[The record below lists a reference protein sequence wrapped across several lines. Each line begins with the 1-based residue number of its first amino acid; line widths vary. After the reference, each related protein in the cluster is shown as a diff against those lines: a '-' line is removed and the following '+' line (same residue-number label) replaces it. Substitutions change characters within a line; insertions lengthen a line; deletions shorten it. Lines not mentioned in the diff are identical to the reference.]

1 MSNRSLQATP
11 EGIELAKKALKRK
24 HLTQK
29 ALAVEL
35 LIAAWSTINGFFTGK
50 AISRTIFMDICDT
63 LELDWQEIVGIKT
76 ESDTIN
82 SAISDESIANLIS
95 ETISP
100 TISPTNYNLPPNDEL
115 FAATERSA
123 SRARAAL
130 TPYILPPIPRE
141 TLLSKCLKEIRAG
154 FLENKRRIVPILG
167 AAGYGKST
175 ILGSIYDELHAE
187 QTASDSGWLALARCD
202 DLIESAENFA
212 LELGEKIGG
221 KRQSI
226 VEVARQLTTQQNRGI
241 LLIDTLDI
249 VLTKPLVAV
258 WRGILSQLLEIGTT
272 VAFTCRDTDY
282 SNFFE
287 PYHESFAG
295 FRESVSDNCKITP
308 FTNEEVRT
316 AAQEFIKTQPG
327 FNTLASQQSFAD
339 KIIALSADSVS
350 LQEIVCHPLLLALL
364 CDLFAAEETVP
375 EDLTVSQL
383 YEKYWDWKIAKVRHN
398 LQSEHL
404 SLAKQKLCLKLAR
417 LMYENSGDRLRD
429 FVYEG
434 DLELSETEFSAY
446 NSLKSDGVFKE
457 LGGKRS
463 GFFHQ
468 TFLEYTVARW
478 MNASETG
485 ERAKDALK
493 NDLIADKIA
502 DSRYYIWSIFRQLL
516 TLLSLPEFTQISDEL
531 DTTKILP
538 FRAVTFASVS
548 RTEPESS
555 AVLLSL
561 LGIAL
566 TRDYSFQETLLAA
579 ARGAPQRHRD
589 AAWELA
595 VQLLENVGPELI
607 NKAAETAAELLAR
620 FPAEIESSAEI
631 SRFDRAL
638 AAIANRQSQTAK
650 NHPQLQTIKNHPQ
663 SQTIENQLHSQTI
676 ENNLQSQTIENHLHS
691 QTRKNHPH
699 SQTIENHPQSQ
710 TRKKNRQSQKTENN
724 EKGLYQIWGKFIGVF
739 YENYINKQNDRIELE
754 ILESLK
760 KYYFHFGSNVR
771 STVVEL
777 YLTPGVPAA
786 MQRDF
791 LLTIISQ
798 PISEQFKEQENTTKL
813 LGRLLPNLLA
823 AGDTLFGTTWQDA
836 LRAPL
841 GKYWTAV
848 AAGAVGRA
856 AASDTAL
863 LEAIL
868 KSTFSDSLPSDMGDL
883 TGRNLA
889 AITSAIHSGAP
900 DLVAASLLKIPIETI
915 QANRA
920 STITLVFRE
929 LATYGDNFHR
939 LSSELQLA
947 LVNWIVPAIERAPIE
962 FIRAIDALANNRSI
976 QQLLAE
982 ILEQLLPTLPA
993 SQTGQ
998 ILKKLNNV
1006 PPQLEPYL
1014 QNNADS
1020 KEVRSAL
1027 VKLYRQQAENTA
1039 DFSNNK
1045 TLPPADSS
1053 NDKTLPSPYSLAISE
1068 LAKLCLDSSRDVAL
1082 DASAAIIA
1090 LAEQKKQIQ
1099 LQQLL
1104 LILAKSPLVG
1114 VRQNCLKAFIEKV
1127 NSQIVAI
1134 SEILAVFKTLENDPT
1149 AEIVQ
1154 LLYKLIDTA
1163 IWNHPSG
1170 IKTIDPDLA
1179 KATFELTRRI
1189 VKSSDRDVIS
1199 MGSASA
1205 LIALNQIVLLE
1216 KIELMPQ
1223 IGTCTRSLLR
1233 IADISRKVDKL
1244 VVTGLLTKIAK
1255 FDSEFLANIVRE
1267 DLIFGGAL
1275 MPVPN
1280 QCAVAV
1286 AVANDC
1292 GKNSPLLDEILNDR
1306 RIPNEV
1312 KSRIIRDREA

>member
-1 MSNRSLQATP
+1 MSNRTLQATA
-11 EGIELAKKALKRK
+11 EGIELAKRALKRK
-24 HLTQK
+24 NLTQK
-29 ALAVEL
+29 ALAFEMA
-35 LIAAWSTINGFFTGK
+35 IAAWSTVNGFFRGK
-50 AISRTIFMDICDT
+50 GIYRAIFMEICHVLD
-63 LELDWQEIVGIKT
+63 LDWQQIVSPET
-76 ESDTIN
+76 EPEPEPEPEPIN
-82 SAISDESIANLIS
+82 
-95 ETISP
+95 
-100 TISPTNYNLPPNDEL
+100 PPIDEL
-115 FAATERSA
+115 LVAIERSGA
-123 SRARAAL
+123 RARAAL
-130 TPYILPPIPRE
+130 NPYILPPIPRE

-154 FLENKRRIVPILG
+154 VFENKRRIVPILG

-187 QTASDSGWLALARCD
+187 QTESDSGWLALARCD
-202 DLIESAENFA
+202 DLIESAETFA
-212 LELGEKIGG
+212 LELGEKISG

-226 VEVARQLTTQQNRGI
+226 VEIAQQLTAQQNRGI

-249 VLTKPLVAV
+249 VLTKPLVTV
-258 WRGILSQLLEIGTT
+258 LRGILSQLLEIGTT
-272 VAFTCRDTDY
+272 IAFTCRDTDY

-308 FTNEEVRT
+308 FTSEEVRT
-316 AAQEFIKTQPG
+316 AAQEFIKTKPG
-327 FNTLASQQSFAD
+327 FNTLASQQSFANQ
-339 KIIALSADSVS
+339 IIALSADSVS

-434 DLELSETEFSAY
+434 DLDLSETEFSAY
-446 NSLKSDGVFKE
+446 NSLKSDGIFKD

-485 ERAKDALK
+485 ERAKNQLK
-493 NDLIADKIA
+493 NDLIAAKIA

-516 TLLSLPEFTQISDEL
+516 TLLNLPEFNQISDEL

-561 LGIAL
+561 LAIAL

-579 ARGAPQRHRD
+579 ARGAPQRHRE
-589 AAWELA
+589 AVWEIA
-595 VQLLENVGPELI
+595 VQLLGNVGPELI
-607 NKAAETAAELLAR
+607 NKAAETAAELLGR
-620 FPAEIESSAEI
+620 FPATLPANLESPAET
-631 SRFDRAL
+631 SRFERAL
-638 AAIANRQSQTAK
+638 AAIANRQPQTAES
-650 NHPQLQTIKNHPQ
+650 NQQ
-663 SQTIENQLHSQTI
+663 SQITEN
-676 ENNLQSQTIENHLHS
+676 
-691 QTRKNHPH
+691 
-699 SQTIENHPQSQ
+699 
-710 TRKKNRQSQKTENN
+710 NRQSQTTENKRRQ
-724 EKGLYQIWGKFIGVF
+724 ERYQIWGKFIGVF
-739 YENYINKQNDRIELE
+739 CENYVNKRKDCIDLE

-760 KYYFHFGSNVR
+760 KYYFLFGGNVR
-771 STVVEL
+771 STVIEL
-777 YLTPGVPAA
+777 YLTPGIPATV
-786 MQRDF
+786 QREF

-813 LGRLLPNLLA
+813 LSSLLPNFLA

-848 AAGAVGRA
+848 SAAAVGSA

-868 KSTFSDSLPSDMGDL
+868 KSTFSDSLPRDIEDL

-889 AITSAIHSGAP
+889 AITSAVHSGAT

-915 QANRA
+915 PANRA

-929 LATYGDNFHR
+929 LAIYGNGLHP

-947 LVNWIVPAIERAPIE
+947 LVQWIVPAIDRAPVE
-962 FIRAIDALANNRSI
+962 FIRAIDALANNLSI

-993 SQTGQ
+993 SQTAN
-998 ILKKLNNV
+998 IFKKLNNV

-1014 QNNADS
+1014 QKNAAS

-1027 VKLYRQQAENTA
+1027 VKLYRQQAENSA
-1039 DFSNNK
+1039 DFSNDK
-1045 TLPPADSS
+1045 TLLLADSS
-1053 NDKTLPSPYSLAISE
+1053 NDKALPSPYSLSISE

-1082 DASAAIIA
+1082 DASAAILA

-1127 NSQIVAI
+1127 NSQVVAT
-1134 SEILAVFKTLENDPT
+1134 SEIMAVFETLANDST

-1170 IKTIDPDLA
+1170 VNTIDPNLA
-1179 KATFELTRRI
+1179 EATFELTRRI
-1189 VKSSDRDVIS
+1189 VKSSNQDVIN
-1199 MGSASA
+1199 MGAASA
-1205 LIALNQIVLLE
+1205 LIALNQIVLLD

-1223 IGTCTRSLLR
+1223 IGNCTRILLR
-1233 IADISRKVDKL
+1233 TVDISRKVDKL
-1244 VVTGLLTKIAK
+1244 VVTGLLTKLAK
-1255 FDSEFLANIVRE
+1255 FDSEFLAAIVRE
-1267 DLIFGGAL
+1267 DLIVGDSL
-1275 MPVPN
+1275 MPVAN

-1286 AVANDC
+1286 AVANDG
-1292 GKNSPLLDEILNDR
+1292 GKNSLLLDEILNDSR
-1306 RIPNEV
+1306 LPNEV

>member
-1 MSNRSLQATP
+1 MSNRTLQATAK
-11 EGIELAKKALKRK
+11 GIELAKRALERK

-50 AISRTIFMDICDT
+50 PISRSIFMDICDT
-63 LELDWQEIVGIKT
+63 LELDWQEIVGLKT
-76 ESDTIN
+76 ESDTIT
-82 SAISDESIANLIS
+82 SAVSDKSIANLIS
-95 ETISP
+95 ETISA
-100 TISPTNYNLPPNDEL
+100 TSYNLPPSDEL
-115 FAATERSA
+115 FAAAERSA
-123 SRARAAL
+123 ARARAAL
-130 TPYILPPIPRE
+130 NPYILPPIPRQ

-154 FLENKRRIVPILG
+154 FQENKRRIVPIFG

-187 QTASDSGWLALARCD
+187 QTSSDSGWLALARCD
-202 DLIESAENFA
+202 DLIESAETFA
-212 LELGEKIGG
+212 LELGEKISS

-226 VEVARQLTTQQNRGI
+226 VEVARQLTAQQNRGI

-249 VLTKPLVAV
+249 VLTKPLVSV
-258 WRGILSQLLEIGTT
+258 LRGILSQLLEIGTT

-295 FRESVSDNCKITP
+295 FRESVTDNCKIIP

-316 AAQEFIKTQPG
+316 AAQEFIKTKPG
-327 FNTLASQQSFAD
+327 FYTLESQQSFAN

-383 YEKYWDWKIAKVRHN
+383 YEKYWNWKIAKVRHN

-434 DLELSETEFSAY
+434 DLELNETEFSAY
-446 NSLKSDGVFKE
+446 NSLKSDGIFKD

-468 TFLEYTVARW
+468 TFLEYTIARW

-485 ERAKDALK
+485 ERAKDELK
-493 NDLIADKIA
+493 RDLIAAKIA
-502 DSRYYIWSIFRQLL
+502 NSRYYIWSIFRQLL
-516 TLLSLPEFTQISDEL
+516 TLLSLPEFKQISDEL

-538 FRAVTFASVS
+538 FRAITFASVS

-595 VQLLENVGPELI
+595 VQLLGNVGPELI

-620 FPAEIESSAEI
+620 FPATFPANLESPAEI

-638 AAIANRQSQTAK
+638 AAIANRQTQTA
-650 NHPQLQTIKNHPQ
+650 
-663 SQTIENQLHSQTI
+663 
-676 ENNLQSQTIENHLHS
+676 ENNRHLQISEN
-691 QTRKNHPH
+691 
-699 SQTIENHPQSQ
+699 
-710 TRKKNRQSQKTENN
+710 NRQSQTPENKLRQ
-724 EKGLYQIWGKFIGVF
+724 ERYQIWGKFIGF
-739 YENYINKQNDRIELE
+739 FCENYANKRTDRIELE

-760 KYYFHFGSNVR
+760 KYYFHFGGNVR

-777 YLTPGVPAA
+777 YLTPGVPATV
-786 MQRDF
+786 QRDF

-813 LGRLLPNLLA
+813 LGHLLPNLLA

-848 AAGAVGRA
+848 AAGAVGRV
-856 AASDTAL
+856 AASDSAL

-868 KSTFSDSLPSDMGDL
+868 KSTFSDSLPNDMGDL

-889 AITSAIHSGAP
+889 AITSAVRSGAT
-900 DLVAASLLKIPIETI
+900 DLVAAILLKIPIETI
-915 QANRA
+915 PANRA

-929 LATYGDNFHR
+929 LAIYGNNSPP

-947 LVNWIVPAIERAPIE
+947 LVKWIVPAIDRAPVE

-982 ILEQLLPTLPA
+982 ILEQLLPTLPS
-993 SQTGQ
+993 SQTAQ

-1006 PPQLEPYL
+1006 PPGLEPYL
-1014 QNNADS
+1014 QKNADS

-1039 DFSNNK
+1039 Y
-1045 TLPPADSS
+1045 SS
-1053 NDKTLPSPYSLAISE
+1053 NDKAMPSADFSQDTALPCPYQLSISE

-1082 DASAAIIA
+1082 DASTAVLA
-1090 LAEQKKQIQ
+1090 LAEQKKPIQ

-1104 LILAKSPLVG
+1104 PVFAKSPLVG

-1127 NSQIVAI
+1127 NSQVVAT
-1134 SEILAVFKTLENDPT
+1134 SEILAVFETLENDLA

-1179 KATFELTRRI
+1179 KATFDLTRRI
-1189 VKSSDRDVIS
+1189 VKSSDRDVIG
-1199 MGSASA
+1199 MGAASA
-1205 LIALNQIVLLE
+1205 LIALNQIALLE
-1216 KIELMPQ
+1216 NIELMPQ
-1223 IGTCTRSLLR
+1223 IGTCTRTLLR
-1233 IADISRKVDKL
+1233 IVDISRKVDKL

-1255 FDSEFLANIVRE
+1255 FDSEFLATIVRE
-1267 DLIFGGAL
+1267 DLIVGDSL

-1292 GKNSPLLDEILNDR
+1292 GKNSPLLDEILNDG

>member
-1 MSNRSLQATP
+1 MSNRTLQATA
-11 EGIELAKKALKRK
+11 EGIKLAKRALGRK
-24 HLTQK
+24 KLTQK
-29 ALAVEL
+29 ALAFEMAL
-35 LIAAWSTINGFFTGK
+35 AAWSTVNRFFTGK
-50 AISRTIFMDICDT
+50 AIYRSIFMEICHVLD
-63 LELDWQEIVGIKT
+63 LDWQQIVSPET
-76 ESDTIN
+76 EP
-82 SAISDESIANLIS
+82 EPEPIAPID
-95 ETISP
+95 
-100 TISPTNYNLPPNDEL
+100 PPIDEL
-115 FAATERSA
+115 LVAIERSGA
-123 SRARAAL
+123 RARAAL
-130 TPYILPPIPRE
+130 NPYILPPIPRE

-154 FLENKRRIVPILG
+154 VLENKRRIVPILG

-187 QTASDSGWLALARCD
+187 QSESGNGWLALARCD
-202 DLIESAENFA
+202 DLIESAETFA
-212 LELGEKIGG
+212 LELGEKISG

-226 VEVARQLTTQQNRGI
+226 VEIARQLTTQQNRGI

-249 VLTKPLVAV
+249 VLTKPLVTV
-258 WRGILSQLLEIGTT
+258 LRGILSQLLEIGTT
-272 VAFTCRDTDY
+272 IAFTCRDTDY

-308 FTNEEVRT
+308 FTSEEVRT
-316 AAQEFIKTQPG
+316 AAQEFIKTKPG
-327 FNTLASQQSFAD
+327 FNTLASQQSFANQ
-339 KIIALSADSVS
+339 IIALSADSVS

-434 DLELSETEFSAY
+434 DLDLSETEFSAY
-446 NSLKSDGVFKE
+446 NSLKSDGIFKD

-485 ERAKDALK
+485 ERAKNQLK
-493 NDLIADKIA
+493 NDLIAAKIA

-516 TLLSLPEFTQISDEL
+516 TLLNLPEFNQISDEL

-589 AAWELA
+589 AVWEVA
-595 VQLLENVGPELI
+595 VQLLGNVGPELI
-607 NKAAETAAELLAR
+607 NKAAETAAELLGR
-620 FPAEIESSAEI
+620 FPATLPANLESRTET
-631 SRFDRAL
+631 SRFERAL
-638 AAIANRQSQTAK
+638 AAIANRQPQTAES
-650 NHPQLQTIKNHPQ
+650 NPQ
-663 SQTIENQLHSQTI
+663 SQKIEN
-676 ENNLQSQTIENHLHS
+676 
-691 QTRKNHPH
+691 
-699 SQTIENHPQSQ
+699 
-710 TRKKNRQSQKTENN
+710 NRQSQTPENKRRQ
-724 EKGLYQIWGKFIGVF
+724 ERYQIWGKFIGVF
-739 YENYINKQNDRIELE
+739 CENYVNKRKDCIDLE

-760 KYYFHFGSNVR
+760 KYYFLFGGNVR
-771 STVVEL
+771 STVIEL
-777 YLTPGVPAA
+777 YLTPGIPAIV
-786 MQRDF
+786 QREF

-798 PISEQFKEQENTTKL
+798 PISEQFKEQESTTKL
-813 LGRLLPNLLA
+813 LSSLLPNFLA

-848 AAGAVGRA
+848 SAAAVGRA

-868 KSTFSDSLPSDMGDL
+868 KSTFSDSLPRDIEDL

-889 AITSAIHSGAP
+889 AITSAVHSGAT

-915 QANRA
+915 PANRA

-929 LATYGDNFHR
+929 LAIYGNGLHP

-947 LVNWIVPAIERAPIE
+947 LVQWIVPAIDRAPVE
-962 FIRAIDALANNRSI
+962 FIRAIDALANNLLI

-993 SQTGQ
+993 SQTAN
-998 ILKKLNNV
+998 IFKKLNNV

-1014 QNNADS
+1014 QKNADS

-1027 VKLYRQQAENTA
+1027 VKLYRQQAENSA
-1039 DFSNNK
+1039 DF
-1045 TLPPADSS
+1045 S
-1053 NDKTLPSPYSLAISE
+1053 NDKTLPSADSSNDKALPSPYSLSISE

-1082 DASAAIIA
+1082 DASAAILA

-1127 NSQIVAI
+1127 NSQVVAT
-1134 SEILAVFKTLENDPT
+1134 SEIMAVFETLANDST

-1170 IKTIDPDLA
+1170 VNTIDPNLA
-1179 KATFELTRRI
+1179 EATFELTRRI
-1189 VKSSDRDVIS
+1189 VKSSNQDVIN
-1199 MGSASA
+1199 MGAASA
-1205 LIALNQIVLLE
+1205 LIALNQIVLLD

-1223 IGTCTRSLLR
+1223 IGNCTRILLR
-1233 IADISRKVDKL
+1233 TVDISRKVDKL
-1244 VVTGLLTKIAK
+1244 VVTGLLTKLAK
-1255 FDSEFLANIVRE
+1255 FDSEFLAAIVRE
-1267 DLIFGGAL
+1267 DLIVGDSL
-1275 MPVPN
+1275 MPVAN

-1292 GKNSPLLDEILNDR
+1292 GKNSPLLDEILNDG

>member
-1 MSNRSLQATP
+1 MSKRTLQATAK
-11 EGIELAKKALKRK
+11 GIELAKRALERK
-24 HLTQK
+24 NLTQK
-29 ALAVEL
+29 ALAVEMA
-35 LIAAWSTINGFFTGK
+35 IAAWSTVNRFFTGK
-50 AISRTIFMDICDT
+50 RIYRSIFMEICHVLD
-63 LELDWQEIVGIKT
+63 LDWQQIVSPET
-76 ESDTIN
+76 EPEPEPIDPQI
-82 SAISDESIANLIS
+82 
-95 ETISP
+95 
-100 TISPTNYNLPPNDEL
+100 DEL
-115 FAATERSA
+115 LVAIERSGA
-123 SRARAAL
+123 RARAAL
-130 TPYILPPIPRE
+130 NPYILPPIPRE

-154 FLENKRRIVPILG
+154 VFENKRRIVPILG

-187 QTASDSGWLALARCD
+187 QSESGNGWLALARCD
-202 DLIESAENFA
+202 DLIESAETFA
-212 LELGEKIGG
+212 LELGEKISG

-226 VEVARQLTTQQNRGI
+226 MEIAQQLTAQQSRGI

-249 VLTKPLVAV
+249 VLTKPLVPV
-258 WRGILSQLLEIGTT
+258 LRGILSQLLEMGTT
-272 VAFTCRDTDY
+272 VVFTCRDTDY

-308 FTNEEVRT
+308 FTGEEVKT
-316 AAQEFIKTQPG
+316 AAQEFIKTKPG
-327 FNTLASQQSFAD
+327 FSTLESQQSFAN

-364 CDLFAAEETVP
+364 CELFAAEETVP

-398 LQSEHL
+398 LQSGHL

-417 LMYENSGDRLRD
+417 LMYESSGERLRD

-434 DLELSETEFSAY
+434 DLDLSETDFSAY
-446 NSLKSDGVFKE
+446 NSLKSDGILKE
-457 LGGKRS
+457 LGGKRY

-468 TFLEYTVARW
+468 TFLEYAVARW
-478 MNASETG
+478 MNTSETG
-485 ERAKDALK
+485 ERAKDQLK
-493 NDLIADKIA
+493 NDLIASKIA

-516 TLLSLPEFTQISDEL
+516 TLLSLPEFSQISQEL

-538 FRAVTFASVS
+538 FRALTFASVS

-555 AVLLSL
+555 TVLLSL

-566 TRDYSFQETLLAA
+566 IRDYSFQETLLAA

-589 AAWELA
+589 AAWEVA
-595 VQLLENVGPELI
+595 VQLLGNVGPELI
-607 NKAAETAAELLAR
+607 NKAAETAAELLGR
-620 FPAEIESSAEI
+620 FPPVLQVNLESPAET
-631 SRFDRAL
+631 SRFERAL
-638 AAIANRQSQTAK
+638 AAIANRQPQTAE
-650 NHPQLQTIKNHPQ
+650 NNPQ
-663 SQTIENQLHSQTI
+663 SQTA
-676 ENNLQSQTIENHLHS
+676 ENNRQPQT
-691 QTRKNHPH
+691 TKN
-699 SQTIENHPQSQ
+699 NPQSQ
-710 TRKKNRQSQKTENN
+710 TAENSRQSQTTENKRRQ
-724 EKGLYQIWGKFIGVF
+724 ERYQIWGKFIGVF
-739 YENYINKQNDRIELE
+739 CETYANKRTDSIDLE
-754 ILESLK
+754 ILKSLK
-760 KYYFHFGSNVR
+760 KYYFLFGGNVR
-771 STVVEL
+771 STVIEL
-777 YLTPGVPAA
+777 YLTPGIPATV
-786 MQRDF
+786 QREF

-813 LGRLLPNLLA
+813 LSSLLPNFLA

-848 AAGAVGRA
+848 SATAVGRA

-868 KSTFSDSLPSDMGDL
+868 KSTFSDSLPRDIEDL

-889 AITSAIHSGAP
+889 AITSAVHSGAT

-915 QANRA
+915 PANRA

-929 LATYGDNFHR
+929 LAIYGNGLHP
-939 LSSELQLA
+939 LSSELQLG
-947 LVNWIVPAIERAPIE
+947 LVQWIMPAIDRAPVE
-962 FIRAIDALANNRSI
+962 FIRAIDALANNLSI

-993 SQTGQ
+993 SQTAN

-1014 QNNADS
+1014 QKNADS

-1027 VKLYRQQAENTA
+1027 IKLYRQQAENNSQT
-1039 DFSNNK
+1039 
-1045 TLPPADSS
+1045 
-1053 NDKTLPSPYSLAISE
+1053 AISE
-1068 LAKLCLDSSRDVAL
+1068 LAKLCLDQSRDVAL
-1082 DASAAIIA
+1082 DASAVLLA
-1090 LAEQKKQIQ
+1090 LAEQKKPIE

-1104 LILAKSPLVG
+1104 PVFAKSPLVG
-1114 VRQNCLKAFIEKV
+1114 ARQNCLKAFIETV
-1127 NSQIVAI
+1127 NSQVVAT
-1134 SEILAVFKTLENDPT
+1134 SENIAVFETLENDSA

-1154 LLYKLIDTA
+1154 LLYKLIETA

-1170 IKTIDPDLA
+1170 IKAMEFDLA
-1179 KATFELTRRI
+1179 KATFELTNRI
-1189 VKSSDRDVIS
+1189 VKSSNQELIN
-1199 MGSASA
+1199 MGAASA
-1205 LIALNQIVLLE
+1205 LIAFNQIALLE
-1216 KIELMPQ
+1216 KKEFMSQ
-1223 IGTCTRSLLR
+1223 IGAFTRTLLR
-1233 IADISRKVDKL
+1233 ITDISRKVDKL

-1255 FDSEFLANIVRE
+1255 FDSEFLASIVRE
-1267 DLIFGGAL
+1267 DFIASGSL
-1275 MPVPN
+1275 MPVAN

-1292 GKNSPLLDEILNDR
+1292 GKNSPLLDEILNDC

-1312 KSRIIRDREA
+1312 KSRIIRDRET

>member
-1 MSNRSLQATP
+1 MTSRTLQATAK
-11 EGIELAKKALKRK
+11 GIELAKKALERK
-24 HLTQK
+24 KLTQT
-29 ALAVEL
+29 ALAYERA
-35 LIAAWSTINGFFTGK
+35 IAAWSTVNRFFTGK
-50 AISRTIFMDICDT
+50 GIYRSIFMDICDT
-63 LELDWQEIVGIKT
+63 LDLDWKQIVGLDT
-76 ESDTIN
+76 EPENIP
-82 SAISDESIANLIS
+82 
-95 ETISP
+95 SP
-100 TISPTNYNLPPNDEL
+100 PIDDEL
-115 FAATERSA
+115 LVAVERTGA
-123 SRARAAL
+123 RARAAL
-130 TPYILPPIPRE
+130 NPYILPPIPRHA
-141 TLLSKCLKEIRAG
+141 LLSKCLKEIRAG
-154 FLENKRRIVPILG
+154 VGENKRRIVPILG

-187 QTASDSGWLALARCD
+187 QSESGSGWLALARCD
-202 DLIESAENFA
+202 DLIESAETFA
-212 LELGEKIGG
+212 LELGEKISG

-226 VEVARQLTTQQNRGI
+226 VEVAKQLTALQNRGI
-241 LLIDTLDI
+241 VLIDTLDI
-249 VLTKPLVAV
+249 VLTKPLVTV
-258 WRGILSQLLEIGTT
+258 LRGILSQLLEIGTT

-282 SNFFE
+282 RNFFE
-287 PYHESFAG
+287 PFHESFAG
-295 FRESVSDNCKITP
+295 FRESVSDNCNITP
-308 FTNEEVRT
+308 FTTEEVKT

-327 FNTLASQQSFAD
+327 FSSFRSQESFAD
-339 KIIALSADSVS
+339 NIIALSADSVS

-364 CDLFAAEETVP
+364 CELFAAEETVP

-398 LQSEHL
+398 LQSAHL
-404 SLAKQKLCLKLAR
+404 GLAKQKLCLKLAR
-417 LMYENSGDRLRD
+417 LMYEKSGDRLRD
-429 FVYEG
+429 FVYES
-434 DLELSETEFSAY
+434 DLELGETEFSAY
-446 NSLKSDGVFKE
+446 NSLKSDGIFKD
-457 LGGKRS
+457 LGGKRA

-468 TFLEYTVARW
+468 TFLEYTIARW
-478 MNASETG
+478 MSASETG
-485 ERAKDALK
+485 EQAKSQLK
-493 NDLIADKIA
+493 NNLTADRVA
-502 DSRYYIWSIFRQLL
+502 DSRFYIWSIFRQLL
-516 TLLSLPEFTQISDEL
+516 TLLSLPEFNQFCQEL

-561 LGIAL
+561 LAIAL
-566 TRDYSFQETLLAA
+566 TKDYTFQETLLAA
-579 ARGAPQRHRD
+579 ARGAPQRHSD
-589 AAWELA
+589 AVWELA
-595 VQLLENVGPELI
+595 VQLLGRVGPELI

-620 FPAEIESSAEI
+620 VPATGPANLELPAEF

-638 AAIANRQSQTAK
+638 AAIANRQSQT
-650 NHPQLQTIKNHPQ
+650 T
-663 SQTIENQLHSQTI
+663 EN
-676 ENNLQSQTIENHLHS
+676 
-691 QTRKNHPH
+691 
-699 SQTIENHPQSQ
+699 
-710 TRKKNRQSQKTENN
+710 NRQSQIIENNRQSQITENN
-724 EKGLYQIWGKFIGVF
+724 RQSQTTENKLRQERYQIWGKFIGVF
-739 YENYINKQNDRIELE
+739 CENYANKRTDKIDLE

-760 KYYFHFGSNVR
+760 KYYFHFGGNAR
-771 STVVEL
+771 STVIEL
-777 YLTPGVPAA
+777 YLTPGVPATV
-786 MQRDF
+786 QREF

-813 LGRLLPNLLA
+813 LGSLLPNFFA

-848 AAGAVGRA
+848 AAAAVGRA

-889 AITSAIHSGAP
+889 AITSAVHSGAASK
-900 DLVAASLLKIPIETI
+900 VAAILLKIPIETI
-915 QANRA
+915 PANRA

-929 LATYGDNFHR
+929 VAIYANNYHL

-947 LVNWIVPAIERAPIE
+947 LVEWIVPAIDRAPIE

-982 ILEQLLPTLPA
+982 ILEQLLPTLPS
-993 SQTGQ
+993 SQTAQ
-998 ILKKLNNV
+998 IFKKLNNV
-1006 PPQLEPYL
+1006 PPGLEPYL
-1014 QNNADS
+1014 QKNADS

-1039 DFSNNK
+1039 DFSNDKELPSADFSNDNK
-1045 TLPPADSS
+1045 LPSADFS
-1053 NDKTLPSPYSLAISE
+1053 NDKTLPSPYSLSISE

-1082 DASAAIIA
+1082 DASTAVLA
-1090 LAEQKKQIQ
+1090 LAEQKKPIQ

-1114 VRQNCLKAFIEKV
+1114 VRQNCLKSFIEKV
-1127 NSQIVAI
+1127 NSQVVAT
-1134 SEILAVFKTLENDPT
+1134 SETLAVFETLENDSA

-1179 KATFELTRRI
+1179 KATFDLTRRI
-1189 VKSSDRDVIS
+1189 VKSSDRDVLG
-1199 MGSASA
+1199 MGAASA
-1205 LIALNQIVLLE
+1205 LIAFNQIALLE
-1216 KIELMPQ
+1216 QKELMPQ
-1223 IGTCTRSLLR
+1223 IGTCTRTLLR
-1233 IADISRKVDKL
+1233 IVDISRKVDKL

-1255 FDSEFLANIVRE
+1255 FDSEFLAAIVRE
-1267 DLIFGGAL
+1267 DLIVGDSL

-1292 GKNSPLLDEILNDR
+1292 GKNSPLLDEILNDG

>member
-1 MSNRSLQATP
+1 MSNRTLQATP
-11 EGIELAKKALKRK
+11 KGIELAKRALERK

-50 AISRTIFMDICDT
+50 AISRSIFMDICDT
-63 LELDWQEIVGIKT
+63 LELDWQEIVGLKT
-76 ESDTIN
+76 ESDTIT
-82 SAISDESIANLIS
+82 SAVSDESIANLIS
-95 ETISP
+95 ETIS
-100 TISPTNYNLPPNDEL
+100 TTSYNLPPSDEL

-123 SRARAAL
+123 ARARAAL
-130 TPYILPPIPRE
+130 NPYILPPIPRQ

-154 FLENKRRIVPILG
+154 ALENKRRIVPILG

-175 ILGSIYDELHAE
+175 ILGSIYDKLHAE
-187 QTASDSGWLALARCD
+187 QTESDSGWLALARCD
-202 DLIESAENFA
+202 DLIESAETFA
-212 LELGEKIGG
+212 LELGEKISG

-249 VLTKPLVAV
+249 VLTKPLVPV
-258 WRGILSQLLEIGTT
+258 LRGILSQLLEIGTT

-308 FTNEEVRT
+308 FTTEEVRT

-327 FNTLASQQSFAD
+327 FNTLASQQSFANQ
-339 KIIALSADSVS
+339 IIALSADSVS

-404 SLAKQKLCLKLAR
+404 SLAKQKLCLKLAQ

-434 DLELSETEFSAY
+434 DLDLSETEFSAY
-446 NSLKSDGVFKE
+446 NSLKSDGIFKD
-457 LGGKRS
+457 LGGKRA

-478 MNASETG
+478 MNTSETG
-485 ERAKDALK
+485 ERAKDQLK
-493 NDLIADKIA
+493 NDLIASKLA

-516 TLLSLPEFTQISDEL
+516 TLLSLPEFNQISDEL

-561 LGIAL
+561 LAIAL
-566 TRDYSFQETLLAA
+566 TREYSFQETLLAA

-589 AAWELA
+589 TVLELA
-595 VQLLENVGPELI
+595 VQLLGRVGPELI

-620 FPAEIESSAEI
+620 VPATGPANLELPGEI
-631 SRFDRAL
+631 SQFDRAL
-638 AAIANRQSQTAK
+638 AAIANRQSQIT
-650 NHPQLQTIKNHPQ
+650 
-663 SQTIENQLHSQTI
+663 
-676 ENNLQSQTIENHLHS
+676 ENNSQWQITEN
-691 QTRKNHPH
+691 
-699 SQTIENHPQSQ
+699 
-710 TRKKNRQSQKTENN
+710 NRQSQTTENN
-724 EKGLYQIWGKFIGVF
+724 QQWQITENNRQSQTTENNQQSQITENKRQSQTAENNQQSQITENKRQSQTTENKRQSQTAENKRQSQTTENKLRQERYQIWGKFIGVF
-739 YENYINKQNDRIELE
+739 CENYANKRTDKIDLE

-760 KYYFHFGSNVR
+760 KYYFHFGGNVR
-771 STVVEL
+771 STVIEL
-777 YLTPGVPAA
+777 YLTPGIPATV
-786 MQRDF
+786 QREF

-813 LGRLLPNLLA
+813 LGHLLPNFLA

-848 AAGAVGRA
+848 SAAAVGRA
-856 AASDTAL
+856 AASDTPL

-868 KSTFSDSLPSDMGDL
+868 KSTFSDILPRDIGDL

-889 AITSAIHSGAP
+889 AITSAIHSGVT

-915 QANRA
+915 PANRA

-929 LATYGDNFHR
+929 LAIYGNGLHP
-939 LSSELQLA
+939 LSTELQLA
-947 LVNWIVPAIERAPIE
+947 LVQWIVPAIERAPIE

-976 QQLLAE
+976 EQLLAE
-982 ILEQLLPTLPA
+982 ILEQLLPTLPS
-993 SQTGQ
+993 SQTAQ

-1006 PPQLEPYL
+1006 PPGLEPYL
-1014 QNNADS
+1014 QKNADS

-1039 DFSNNK
+1039 DSSNDK
-1045 TLPPADSS
+1045 TLTSADSS
-1053 NDKTLPSPYSLAISE
+1053 NDKTLT
-1068 LAKLCLDSSRDVAL
+1068 
-1082 DASAAIIA
+1082 SA
-1090 LAEQKKQIQ
+1090 
-1099 LQQLL
+1099 
-1104 LILAKSPLVG
+1104 
-1114 VRQNCLKAFIEKV
+1114 
-1127 NSQIVAI
+1127 
-1134 SEILAVFKTLENDPT
+1134 
-1149 AEIVQ
+1149 
-1154 LLYKLIDTA
+1154 
-1163 IWNHPSG
+1163 H
-1170 IKTIDPDLA
+1170 
-1179 KATFELTRRI
+1179 
-1189 VKSSDRDVIS
+1189 
-1199 MGSASA
+1199 
-1205 LIALNQIVLLE
+1205 
-1216 KIELMPQ
+1216 
-1223 IGTCTRSLLR
+1223 
-1233 IADISRKVDKL
+1233 
-1244 VVTGLLTKIAK
+1244 
-1255 FDSEFLANIVRE
+1255 
-1267 DLIFGGAL
+1267 
-1275 MPVPN
+1275 
-1280 QCAVAV
+1280 
-1286 AVANDC
+1286 
-1292 GKNSPLLDEILNDR
+1292 
-1306 RIPNEV
+1306 
-1312 KSRIIRDREA
+1312 

>member
-1 MSNRSLQATP
+1 MVNPPPQNFTPPMSNRTLQATAK
-11 EGIELAKKALKRK
+11 GIELAKRALERK

-35 LIAAWSTINGFFTGK
+35 LIAAWSTINGFFNGK
-50 AISRTIFMDICDT
+50 AISRSIFMDICDT
-63 LELDWQEIVGIKT
+63 LELDWQEIVGVKT
-76 ESDTIN
+76 ESDTIT
-82 SAISDESIANLIS
+82 SAVSDESITNLIS
-95 ETISP
+95 ETISA
-100 TISPTNYNLPPNDEL
+100 TSYNLPPSDEL

-123 SRARAAL
+123 ARARAAL
-130 TPYILPPIPRE
+130 NPYILPPIPRE

-154 FLENKRRIVPILG
+154 TLENKRRIVPILG

-202 DLIESAENFA
+202 DLIESAETFA
-212 LELGEKIGG
+212 LELGEKISG

-226 VEVARQLTTQQNRGI
+226 VEVALQLTAQQNRGI

-249 VLTKPLVAV
+249 VLTKPLVPV
-258 WRGILSQLLEIGTT
+258 LRGILSQLLEIGTT

-308 FTNEEVRT
+308 FTSEEVKT
-316 AAQEFIKTQPG
+316 AAQEFIKTKPG
-327 FNTLASQQSFAD
+327 FNTLASQQSFANQ
-339 KIIALSADSVS
+339 IIALSADSVS

-398 LQSEHL
+398 LQSAHL
-404 SLAKQKLCLKLAR
+404 GLAKQKLCLKLAR

-446 NSLKSDGVFKE
+446 NSLKSDGILKD
-457 LGGKRS
+457 LGGKRA

-478 MNASETG
+478 MSASETG
-485 ERAKDALK
+485 ERAKDQLK
-493 NDLIADKIA
+493 NDLITAKIA
-502 DSRYYIWSIFRQLL
+502 DSKYYIWSIFRQLL
-516 TLLSLPEFTQISDEL
+516 TLLSLPEFNQIYDEL

-561 LGIAL
+561 LAIAL
-566 TRDYSFQETLLAA
+566 TREYSFQETLLAA
-579 ARGAPQRHRD
+579 ARGAPQRHRE
-589 AAWELA
+589 AVLELA
-595 VQLLENVGPELI
+595 VQLLGRVGPELI

-620 FPAEIESSAEI
+620 VPATGPANLELPAEI

-638 AAIANRQSQTAK
+638 AAIANRQSQITENNSQSQITENK
-650 NHPQLQTIKNHPQ
+650 RQ
-663 SQTIENQLHSQTI
+663 SQT
-676 ENNLQSQTIENHLHS
+676 
-691 QTRKNHPH
+691 
-699 SQTIENHPQSQ
+699 
-710 TRKKNRQSQKTENN
+710 TENKLRQ
-724 EKGLYQIWGKFIGVF
+724 ERYQIWGKFIGVF
-739 YENYINKQNDRIELE
+739 CENYANKRTDEIDLE

-760 KYYFHFGSNVR
+760 KYYFHFGGNVR
-771 STVVEL
+771 STVIEL
-777 YLTPGVPAA
+777 YLTPGVPATV
-786 MQRDF
+786 QREF

-813 LGRLLPNLLA
+813 LGHLLPNFLA

-848 AAGAVGRA
+848 AAAAVGRA

-883 TGRNLA
+883 TGRNLV
-889 AITSAIHSGAP
+889 AITSAVHSGAASK
-900 DLVAASLLKIPIETI
+900 VAAILLKIPIETI
-915 QANRA
+915 PANRA

-929 LATYGDNFHR
+929 LAIYGNNYHLF
-939 LSSELQLA
+939 SSELQLA
-947 LVNWIVPAIERAPIE
+947 LVEWIVPAIDRTPIE

-982 ILEQLLPTLPA
+982 ILEQLLPTLPS
-993 SQTGQ
+993 SQTAQ

-1006 PPQLEPYL
+1006 PPGLEPYL
-1014 QNNADS
+1014 QKNADS

-1027 VKLYRQQAENTA
+1027 VKLYRQQAESTAHLSNDQTLPSA
-1039 DFSNNK
+1039 DFSNDK
-1045 TLPPADSS
+1045 TLPSADSS
-1053 NDKTLPSPYSLAISE
+1053 NDKTLPSPYSLSISE

-1082 DASAAIIA
+1082 DASTAVLA
-1090 LAEQKKQIQ
+1090 LAEQKKPIQ

-1114 VRQNCLKAFIEKV
+1114 VRQNCLKSFIEKV
-1127 NSQIVAI
+1127 NSQVVAT
-1134 SEILAVFKTLENDPT
+1134 SETLAVFETLENDSA

-1179 KATFELTRRI
+1179 KATFDLTRRI
-1189 VKSSDRDVIS
+1189 VKSSDRDVLG
-1199 MGSASA
+1199 MGAASA
-1205 LIALNQIVLLE
+1205 LIAFNQIALLE
-1216 KIELMPQ
+1216 QKELMPQ
-1223 IGTCTRSLLR
+1223 IGICTRTLLR
-1233 IADISRKVDKL
+1233 IVDISRKVDKL

-1255 FDSEFLANIVRE
+1255 FDSEFLAAIVRE
-1267 DLIFGGAL
+1267 DLIVGDSL

-1292 GKNSPLLDEILNDR
+1292 GKNSPLLDEILNDG

>member
-1 MSNRSLQATP
+1 MSNRTLQATP
-11 EGIELAKKALKRK
+11 KGIELAKRALERK

-50 AISRTIFMDICDT
+50 AISRSIFMDICDT
-63 LELDWQEIVGIKT
+63 LELDWQEIVGLKT
-76 ESDTIN
+76 ESDTIT
-82 SAISDESIANLIS
+82 SAVSDESIANLIS
-95 ETISP
+95 ETIS
-100 TISPTNYNLPPNDEL
+100 TTSYNLPPSDEL

-123 SRARAAL
+123 ARARAAL
-130 TPYILPPIPRE
+130 NPYILPPIPRE

-154 FLENKRRIVPILG
+154 TLENKRRIVPILG

-175 ILGSIYDELHAE
+175 ILGSIYDKLHAE
-187 QTASDSGWLALARCD
+187 QTQSDSGWLALARCD
-202 DLIESAENFA
+202 DLIESAETFA
-212 LELGEKIGG
+212 LELGEKISG

-249 VLTKPLVAV
+249 VLTKPLVTV
-258 WRGILSQLLEIGTT
+258 LRGILSQLLEIGTT

-308 FTNEEVRT
+308 FTTEEVRT

-327 FNTLASQQSFAD
+327 FNTLASQQSFANQ
-339 KIIALSADSVS
+339 IIALSADSVS

-398 LQSEHL
+398 WQSEHL

-446 NSLKSDGVFKE
+446 NSLKSDGIFKD
-457 LGGKRS
+457 LGGKRA

-478 MNASETG
+478 MNTSETG
-485 ERAKDALK
+485 EGAKNQLK
-493 NDLIADKIA
+493 YDLIAAKIA

-516 TLLSLPEFTQISDEL
+516 TLLSLPEFNQISDEL

-561 LGIAL
+561 LAIAL
-566 TRDYSFQETLLAA
+566 IRDYSFQETLLAA

-589 AAWELA
+589 TVLELA
-595 VQLLENVGPELI
+595 VQLLGRVGPELI

-620 FPAEIESSAEI
+620 VPAAGPANLELPGEI
-631 SRFDRAL
+631 SQFDRAL
-638 AAIANRQSQTAK
+638 AAIANRQSQITENNQQSQITENK
-650 NHPQLQTIKNHPQ
+650 RQ
-663 SQTIENQLHSQTI
+663 SQTT
-676 ENNLQSQTIENHLHS
+676 ENNQQSQITENKRQSQTTENNQQS
-691 QTRKNHPH
+691 QIT
-699 SQTIENHPQSQ
+699 ENNRQPQITENKRQSQ
-710 TRKKNRQSQKTENN
+710 TTENNQQPQITENKRQPQITENKRQSQTTENKRQSQTTENN
-724 EKGLYQIWGKFIGVF
+724 QQSQITENKLRQERYQIWGKFIGVF
-739 YENYINKQNDRIELE
+739 CENYANKRTDKIDLK

-760 KYYFHFGSNVR
+760 KYYFYFGGNVR
-771 STVVEL
+771 STVIEL
-777 YLTPGVPAA
+777 YLTPGIPATV
-786 MQRDF
+786 QREF

-813 LGRLLPNLLA
+813 LSSLLPNFLA

-848 AAGAVGRA
+848 SAAAVGRA
-856 AASDTAL
+856 AASDTPL

-889 AITSAIHSGAP
+889 AITSAIHSGAT
-900 DLVAASLLKIPIETI
+900 DLVAASLLKISIETI
-915 QANRA
+915 PANRA

-929 LATYGDNFHR
+929 LAIYGNGLHP
-939 LSSELQLA
+939 LSTELQLA
-947 LVNWIVPAIERAPIE
+947 LVQWIVPAIERAPVE
-962 FIRAIDALANNRSI
+962 FIRAIDALANNLSI

-993 SQTGQ
+993 SQTTQ

-1006 PPQLEPYL
+1006 PPRLEPYL
-1014 QNNADS
+1014 QKNADS
-1020 KEVRSAL
+1020 KEVRAAL

-1039 DFSNNK
+1039 DSSNDK
-1045 TLPPADSS
+1045 TLTSADSS
-1053 NDKTLPSPYSLAISE
+1053 NDKTLTSA
-1068 LAKLCLDSSRDVAL
+1068 DSSND
-1082 DASAAIIA
+1082 
-1090 LAEQKKQIQ
+1090 
-1099 LQQLL
+1099 
-1104 LILAKSPLVG
+1104 
-1114 VRQNCLKAFIEKV
+1114 
-1127 NSQIVAI
+1127 
-1134 SEILAVFKTLENDPT
+1134 KTLT
-1149 AEIVQ
+1149 
-1154 LLYKLIDTA
+1154 Y
-1163 IWNHPSG
+1163 
-1170 IKTIDPDLA
+1170 
-1179 KATFELTRRI
+1179 
-1189 VKSSDRDVIS
+1189 
-1199 MGSASA
+1199 
-1205 LIALNQIVLLE
+1205 
-1216 KIELMPQ
+1216 
-1223 IGTCTRSLLR
+1223 
-1233 IADISRKVDKL
+1233 
-1244 VVTGLLTKIAK
+1244 
-1255 FDSEFLANIVRE
+1255 
-1267 DLIFGGAL
+1267 
-1275 MPVPN
+1275 
-1280 QCAVAV
+1280 
-1286 AVANDC
+1286 
-1292 GKNSPLLDEILNDR
+1292 
-1306 RIPNEV
+1306 
-1312 KSRIIRDREA
+1312 